1 MNQLENHKVKKTLY
15 LLLLFLLS
23 INTVKTQV
31 SSSKPV
37 LIMADGQLRSH
48 PVKVFV
54 ANANIITE
62 MKPELYLIGIYQS
75 TRIQFGD
82 MLNSAHPFKPYQV
95 ASDQTMSYNI
105 DGIPITLTGTMMI
118 FSLDTIKMKIN
129 DAGMRV
135 LPVLRWISKE
145 TKTKDGK
152 TEIEYTKIISE
163 NEIYIGNGIGAI
175 FYTIILLIVITLII
189 FAFEW
194 VRKKRPLDVIRTY
207 DGNISLSLT
216 QMALWT
222 LAVGAMV
229 FAFGLMHLDVP
240 DIPDSLIVLMGL
252 SVATGAVG
260 HYQTHM
266 LKDLDKCLGREINNK
281 KSSKKY
287 FSGLASII
295 NITIENKEYPSI
307 AKAQYLFWTL
317 TTIILF
323 VYKSAV
329 EGRLWSVPEELVFLM
344 GISQG
349 SYLVRNQMEI
359 AKDNKELAKKEGEG

>member
-1 MNQLENHKVKKTLY
+1 MKRIFYFVSI
-15 LLLLFLLS
+15 LFLAA
-23 INTVKTQV
+23 TTFHAQV
-31 SSSKPV
+31 NSSKPV

-48 PVKVFV
+48 PVKVFI
-54 ANANIITE
+54 ANANIKPE

-82 MLNSAHPFKPYQV
+82 MLNSSHPFKPYQV

-105 DGIPITLTGTMMI
+105 DGVSLTLTGTMMI
-118 FSLDTIKMKIN
+118 FSLDTIKMKID

-135 LPVLRWISKE
+135 LPVLKWISKK

-152 TEIEYTKIISE
+152 TEIEYTKVISE

-175 FYTIILLIVITLII
+175 FYTIILLVVITLIV

-222 LAVGAMV
+222 LASGAMV

-240 DIPDSLIVLMGL
+240 EIPDSLIVLMGL

-260 HYQTHM
+260 HYQTHL
-266 LKDLDKCLGREINNK
+266 LKDLDKNLGREISNK

-287 FSGLASII
+287 FSGLASLI

-307 AKAQYLFWTL
+307 AKAQYLFWTV
-317 TTIILF
+317 TTIVLF
-323 VYKSAV
+323 VYKSSV

-359 AKDNKELAKKEGEG
+359 TKDNKELAKRESEDKTD

>member
-1 MNQLENHKVKKTLY
+1 MKKTLY

-152 TEIEYTKIISE
+152 TEIEYTKVISE

-266 LKDLDKCLGREINNK
+266 LKDLDKSLGREINNK

-359 AKDNKELAKKEGEG
+359 AKDNKELAKKGSEG

>member
-1 MNQLENHKVKKTLY
+1 MKRIFYFVSI
-15 LLLLFLLS
+15 LFLAA
-23 INTVKTQV
+23 TTFHAQV
-31 SSSKPV
+31 NSSKPV

-48 PVKVFV
+48 PVKVFI
-54 ANANIITE
+54 ANANIKPE

-95 ASDQTMSYNI
+95 ASDQTMSYKI
-105 DGIPITLTGTMMI
+105 DGVPITLTGTMMI
-118 FSLDTIKMKIN
+118 FSLDTIKMKID

-135 LPVLRWISKE
+135 LPVLKWISKE

-152 TEIEYTKIISE
+152 TEIEYTKVISE

-175 FYTIILLIVITLII
+175 FYTIILLVVLIMII

-194 VRKKRPLDVIRTY
+194 ARKKRPLDVIRTY

-222 LAVGAMV
+222 LAAGAMV

-240 DIPDSLIVLMGL
+240 EIPDSLIVLMGL

-260 HYQTHM
+260 HYQSHL
-266 LKDLDKCLGREINNK
+266 LKDLDNNLGRVSSTNLKE
-281 KSSKKY
+281 SKKY
-287 FSGLASII
+287 FSGLASLI
-295 NITIENKEYPSI
+295 NITIESKEYPSI
-307 AKAQYLFWTL
+307 AKAQYLFWTV
-317 TTIILF
+317 TTIVLF
-323 VYKSAV
+323 VYKSSV

-359 AKDNKELAKKEGEG
+359 TKDNKELAKKENEDKTE